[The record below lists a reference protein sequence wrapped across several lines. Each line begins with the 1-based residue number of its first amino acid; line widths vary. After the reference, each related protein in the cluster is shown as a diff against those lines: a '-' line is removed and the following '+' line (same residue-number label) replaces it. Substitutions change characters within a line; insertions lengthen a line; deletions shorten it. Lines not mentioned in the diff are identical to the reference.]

1 MTSGSHPRRGAS
13 RGMRPP
19 GIHYLRVRGAQAIA
33 RGRSRGHFVRW
44 ARYPGTGDPCAT
56 NPSVRGGG
64 CAPCNPA
71 RITPKSPGD
80 PRRTERGDP
89 RIASCCWGRSALASR
104 SRLTSDC
111 DGRGAPTLALHPN
124 ETAPS
129 ATARNAAKRA
139 AQIGPIR
146 ERCIGVNPNRPIV
159 PLFSLALPM
168 HANHA
173 NNERGLRD
181 HSQGRAGPSAAH
193 KRYNTIDV
201 VSTRCVF
208 NAFALGAAS
217 ILEISFLDL
226 RLLRVPRNG

>member
-33 RGRSRGHFVRW
+33 RGGSRGHFVRW

-181 HSQGRAGPSAAH
+181 HSQGRADPSAAH

-226 RLLRVPRNG
+226 RLLRVARNG